1 MESYTTNLNL
11 LKKDPVAD
19 ASDTFNIT
27 TMLNENWDKIDAA
40 MGAARAAEPYSAAK
54 TYAVGDYCTR
64 DGALFKCTVAIT
76 APETWTA
83 GHWKATSVAA
93 ELLAIIASLSSKM
106 PLNGGT
112 FYGRVNWFDEN
123 RSIGNG
129 ATPNQLDIVCGRA
142 SIRFDPDNIASG
154 LSQCVLLRDT
164 GSGTAYAIATA
175 TPPTEYDLPLASG
188 WSGTLKYFK
197 TQENVCIVT
206 GTLTKD
212 SQFSTFEVFG
222 TLPAGY
228 KPATSASYP
237 AAAFASHTSL
247 SITAADN
254 GQLSLGDVGG
264 LTTQRVLFFNI
275 SFVAGN

>member
-1 MESYTTNLNL
+1 MSTTANLGL
-11 LKKDPVAD
+11 TLPAGTDWAD
-19 ASDTFNIT
+19 IAV
-27 TMLNENWDKIDAA
+27 LNANFELIDAA
-40 MGAARAAEPYSAAK
+40 MGAARAAEAYSTTK

-83 GHWKATSVAA
+83 GHWKSTSVAA

-188 WSGTLKYFK
+188 ITATEGGCFYSK
-197 TQENVCIVT
+197 TQDGIVNLVVSCKKET
-206 GTLTKD
+206 DGLVSD
-212 SQFSTFEVFG
+212 SIIA
-222 TLPAGY
+222 TLPVDVR
-228 KPATSASYP
+228 PAREAVTN
-237 AAAFASHTSL
+237 AFAITSDNTTYGC
-247 SITAADN
+247 SIRIWPSGEIKIWVPVTN
-254 GQLSLGDVGG
+254 VNQVGF
-264 LTTQRVLFFNI
+264 QI